1 MLYSVR
7 LKQSWSCEIGLLVSI
22 LCHPTLFKINGNTTK
37 EKQMATIDEILA
49 QAGLPP
55 RNTHKGLDRG
65 VCYYNID
72 NKENKDNKD
81 NAIEISSLDSEADA
95 SLSSNEGTTPD
106 EQVHLERSQ
115 GQELLDSESGGE
127 VVIEQ
132 PQTPLNPYATKN
144 PAITPDMVDRCLLTF
159 YDNGEQPKSSKKQ
172 RYKLGITI
180 NPIEA
185 PGERWEFLGNLNKDR
200 RIFVRNM
207 PDANKDVTI
216 RFADDVRSICKADY
230 NSYPL
235 IGKVHANAK
244 WQDGAESKS
253 QKEDGCAV
261 AVYWTGVSWK
271 ATVMLWDYMFEA
283 DLFSHNLSPAQ
294 TKKNVKAVSGI
305 IYGPNSV
312 TLAKDKKERKP
323 TFRQMRGK

>member
-1 MLYSVR
+1 MNKSV
-7 LKQSWSCEIGLLVSI
+7 
-22 LCHPTLFKINGNTTK
+22 
-37 EKQMATIDEILA
+37 DEIFA

-55 RNTHKGLDRG
+55 RNTKKTDTRG

-72 NKENKDNKD
+72 NKDNKENKENTDNWID
-81 NAIEISSLDSEADA
+81 ISSLDSEADA
-95 SLSSNEGTTPD
+95 SLDSNTSDTSD
-106 EQVHLERSQ
+106 EQVHLRSSQ
-115 GQELLDSESGGE
+115 EGQELLDSNGGGE
-127 VVIEQ
+127 VVIEK

-159 YDNGEQPKSSKKQ
+159 YDNGEQPKGSKKQ

-207 PDANKDVTI
+207 PDANKEVTI

-230 NSYPL
+230 KSYPL

-244 WQDGAESKS
+244 WQDGEESKS

-261 AVYWTGVSWK
+261 AVYWTGTHWR

-294 TKKNVKAVSGI
+294 SKKNVKAVSGI

-312 TLAKDKKERKP
+312 TLAKDKKQRKP